1 MVSCKKR
8 RRFSLFSTLNYA
20 FFVLISLVMLFPLW
34 NVIVISLTDY
44 REYVMNPLMLFPKQI
59 SWEA

>member
-44 REYVMNPLMLFPKQI
+44 RE
-59 SWEA
+59 